1 MPYISQAQRKHLNS
15 GGSPDN
21 AGALNYLVTC
31 LIHRYLDDN
40 GASYRQMNDIIGALE
55 SAKREFQRRVMDP
68 YEETKLVLN
77 GDVP

>member
-21 AGALNYLVTC
+21 AGELNYLVTI
-31 LIHRYLDDN
+31 LIHRYLAAN
-40 GASYRQMNDIIGALE
+40 GASFQQMNDIVGALE
-55 SAKREFQRRVMDP
+55 SAKHEFQRRVVDP
-68 YEETKLVLN
+68 YEDLKRAEN